1 MADRIVGVLTARLEE
16 LASAAERCGAGADAV
31 ARLLEAASVATVRA
45 AALEARRTRVAGE
58 TRRPAVEHLREAA

>member
-31 ARLLEAASVATVRA
+31 ARLLEAATVATVRA
-45 AALEARRTRVAGE
+45 AALEARRTRGAGE